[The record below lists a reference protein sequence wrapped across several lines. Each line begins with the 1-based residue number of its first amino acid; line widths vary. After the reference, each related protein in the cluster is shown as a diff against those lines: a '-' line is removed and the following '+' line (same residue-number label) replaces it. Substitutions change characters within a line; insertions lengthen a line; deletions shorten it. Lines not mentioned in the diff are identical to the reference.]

1 METESTIR
9 LYSLD
14 YGRARPTLRRGFV
27 LRRTSSCRSCATL
40 VPGGGAVLLPI
51 YFFTLVA
58 AVKYGWRAGLLTA
71 VASPL
76 VNALL
81 FGMPG
86 VAALPPI
93 LVKSVVLALVAG
105 YAAQRLLRVSIPM
118 LAGVVLAYQFAGT
131 LFEWAFTRIV
141 PMPPCGDFR
150 MGIPGMLLQV
160 AGGWAVLRY
169 LLRK

>member
-14 YGRARPTLRRGFV
+14 YGRAKTYAAAGLCVAANVVVPQL
-27 LRRTSSCRSCATL
+27 CHL

-105 YAAQRLLRVSIPM
+105 YAAQRLRSVSIPM
-118 LAGVVLAYQFAGT
+118 LAGVGLAYQFAGT
-131 LFEWAFTRIV
+131 LFEWAFTGSFHAAV
-141 PMPPCGDFR
+141 QDFR

>member
-14 YGRARPTLRRGFV
+14 YGRAKPYAAAGLCV
-27 LRRTSSCRSCATL
+27 AANVVVPQLCHL

-81 FGMPG
+81 FAMPA
-86 VAALPPI
+86 VAVLPAI

-105 YAAQRLLRVSIPM
+105 YVAQRLRSVSIPM
-118 LAGVVLAYQFAGT
+118 LAGVVLAYQLAGT
-131 LFEWAFTRIV
+131 LFEWAFTGSFHAAV
-141 PMPPCGDFR
+141 QDFR